1 MILCDSWM
9 IVEYLIVKP
18 WGSPELSKINTKKH
32 AEFLFSRRTP
42 NKLCHGSNCPSS
54 TDPGPGVRFNRERD
68 KAYALNSGVQQA
80 WLGTPFPAG
89 SGPPRETQGQYL

>member
-1 MILCDSWM
+1 M
-9 IVEYLIVKP
+9 
-18 WGSPELSKINTKKH
+18 WGSPELPKIIQNQHKEK
-32 AEFLFSRRTP
+32 RRVLWRGEHH
-42 NKLCHGSNCPSS
+42 KLCHGSNCPSS

-80 WLGTPFPAG
+80 WLGTPFPAE